1 MPPTER
7 LSFEK
12 PIFELEARIVSLKQD
27 SADAETREE
36 IIATVEV
43 RETFKTPKFGTIAG
57 CYVLTGTV
65 KRSAAIHL
73 IRDDITIH
81 TGKIGSLR
89 RFKDDVRE
97 VAAGFECGIG
107 LENFDDVRAGD
118 QFEIFETIE
127 VARKL
132 SDSV

>member
-1 MPPTER
+1 MEGM
-7 LSFEK
+7 LK
-12 PIFELEARIVSLKQD
+12 PD
-27 SADAETREE
+27 TREE
-36 IIATVEV
+36 VIATVEV
-43 RETFKTPKFGTIAG
+43 RDTFKTPKFGTIAG

-65 KRSAAIHL
+65 RRSAGIHVV
-73 IRDDITIH
+73 RDNIEIH

-107 LENFDDVRAGD
+107 LDSFDDIKVGD
-118 QFEIFETIE
+118 QLEIFEIIE

-132 SDSV
+132 GIPS